1 MSTLRA
7 DETIIQLL
15 KKAAEEAPQA
25 AAIQEADRQLSYAGL
40 WAAVTQCAAGLR
52 AKAGVTG
59 GRVALI
65 AENSLDCAVAFHAVH
80 AAGAQIVPVNP
91 SYTPRELRE
100 ILADADPAL
109 VLFDAERA
117 AQIIPLLEEM
127 GLAGLPIGAEARP
140 WAGWLER
147 GSPALLAR
155 WPKPDDLACLQY
167 TGGTTGRPKG
177 VNITHRQLLV
187 NLLQREAAL
196 PTYPDDIVL
205 CVMPLFHVFATA
217 MCLYLAAHCRGLLVI
232 QRRYHPEQTLEM
244 IARQRVTCLP
254 AGPTLI
260 AGLMGH
266 ADFSRTDLSSLRA
279 VYSGSAA
286 LPVAVLKRWEA
297 AVGCPIFEGYGQS
310 EAGPVLTYHHAAEPR
325 IPGTV
330 GRALPE
336 TQIEIVDVETGQ
348 TILPAGESGEIR
360 ARGPQIMSGYRNRP
374 EETSRALRDGWLY
387 TGDIGVLDENGV
399 LTIKDRKKDMVIS
412 SGYNIY
418 PREVEEVLLQHEAV
432 AEAAVI
438 GVPDDYRG
446 EVLQAFLVARNG
458 RALDIPALE
467 AFCRDQLARHK
478 IPARFLLLEALP
490 RTRVGKIDKPAL
502 KKRLSGG

>member
-1 MSTLRA
+1 MSSPPA

-15 KKAAEEAPQA
+15 KKAADEAPQA
-25 AAIQEADRQLSYAGL
+25 AAIQEAERQLSYAGL
-40 WAAVTQCAAGLR
+40 WAAVTHCAAGLQ
-52 AKAGVTG
+52 AQAGVAG

-80 AAGAQIVPVNP
+80 AARAQIVPVNP
-91 SYTPRELRE
+91 AYTPRELRE

-109 VLFDAERA
+109 VLFDAGRA
-117 AQIIPLLEEM
+117 AQITPLLDEM
-127 GLAGLPIGAEARP
+127 GLAGLPIGAAARP
-140 WAGWLER
+140 WADWLDQA
-147 GSPALLAR
+147 SPAMLASS
-155 WPKPDDLACLQY
+155 PEPDDLASLQY

-177 VNITHRQLLV
+177 VNITHRQLQV

-196 PTYPDDIVL
+196 PTRSDDIVL

-217 MCLYLAAHCRGLLVI
+217 MCLYLAANCRGLLLI
-232 QRRYHPEQTLEM
+232 QRRYHPEQTLEL
-244 IARQRVTCLP
+244 IARQQVTCLP

-260 AGLMGH
+260 ASLMGH

-286 LPVAVLKRWEA
+286 LPVAVLERWEA

-310 EAGPVLTYHHAAEPR
+310 EAGPVLSFHYAAEAR

-330 GRALPE
+330 GRAMPD

-348 TILPAGESGEIR
+348 IILPAGESGEIR

-374 EETSRALRDGWLY
+374 EETSQALRDGWLY

-438 GVPDDYRG
+438 GVPDEYRG
-446 EVLQAFLVARNG
+446 EVLRAFLVMRNG
-458 RALDIPALE
+458 QTLDSSALE
-467 AFCRDQLARHK
+467 AFCRDQLASYK
-478 IPARFLLLEALP
+478 IPARFQLLETLP
-490 RTRVGKIDKPAL
+490 RTQIGKIDKPAL
-502 KKRLSGG
+502 KKLASDI

>member
-1 MSTLRA
+1 MSSLYA
-7 DETIIQLL
+7 YETIIQLL
-15 KKAAEEAPQA
+15 KKAADEAPHA
-25 AAIQEADRQLSYAGL
+25 AAIQDAERQLTYAEL
-40 WAAVTQCAAGLR
+40 WAAITHSAAGLQ
-52 AKAGVTG
+52 ALAGVTG

-80 AAGAQIVPVNP
+80 AAGAQIVPINP
-91 SYTPRELRE
+91 AYTPRELRE
-100 ILADADPAL
+100 ILTDADPAL
-109 VLFDAERA
+109 VLFDAGRA
-117 AQIIPLLEEM
+117 EQTRPLLEEM
-127 GLAGLPIGAEARP
+127 ELAGLPIGAEARP
-140 WAGWLER
+140 WADWLER
-147 GSPALLAR
+147 GGPTALAS
-155 WPKPDDLACLQY
+155 WPRPDDLASLQY

-177 VNITHRQLLV
+177 VNITHRQLV
-187 NLLQREAAL
+187 INLLQREAAL
-196 PTYPDDIVL
+196 PTYAEDIVL

-217 MCLYLAAHCRGLLVI
+217 MCLYLAANCRGLLLI
-232 QRRYHPEQTLEM
+232 QRRYHPEQTLKM
-244 IARQRVTCLP
+244 IAQNRVTCLP

-266 ADFSRTDLSSLRA
+266 ADFSTTDLSSLRA

-286 LPVAVLKRWEA
+286 LPVTVLERWEA

-310 EAGPVLTYHHAAEPR
+310 EAGPVLSYHYAAEQR

-336 TQIEIVDVETGQ
+336 TEIEIVDVETGQ
-348 TILPAGESGEIR
+348 TILPTGESGEIR

-374 EETSRALRDGWLY
+374 EETGQALRDGWLY
-387 TGDIGVLDENGV
+387 TGDIGVLDENRV

-438 GVPDDYRG
+438 GVPDAYRG
-446 EVLQAFLVARNG
+446 EVLRAFLVARSG
-458 RALDIPALE
+458 RVLDSTALE
-467 AFCRDQLARHK
+467 AFCRQQLASYK
-478 IPARFLLLEALP
+478 VPARFQLLEALP
-490 RTRVGKIDKPAL
+490 RTQVGKIDKPAL
-502 KKRLSGG
+502 KKLVSDS

>member
-1 MSTLRA
+1 MSSIHA
-7 DETIIQLL
+7 YETVIQLL
-15 KKAAEEAPQA
+15 KKAADEAPHA
-25 AAIQEADRQLSYAGL
+25 AAMQEADRQLTYAEL
-40 WAAVTQCAAGLR
+40 WAAVTHSAAGLR
-52 AKAGVTG
+52 AHAGVAG

-65 AENSLDCAVAFHAVH
+65 AENSLDCAVAFHAIH
-80 AAGAQIVPVNP
+80 AAGAQIVPINP
-91 SYTPRELRE
+91 AYTPRELRE
-100 ILADADPAL
+100 ILADAAPAL
-109 VLFDAERA
+109 VLFDAEQADRFR
-117 AQIIPLLEEM
+117 PLLDEM
-127 GLAGLPIGAEARP
+127 GLAGLPIGADARP
-140 WAGWLER
+140 WAGWLAEAR
-147 GSPALLAR
+147 PALLAS
-155 WPKPDDLACLQY
+155 WPKPDELASLQY

-177 VNITHRQLLV
+177 VNITHQQLVV

-196 PTYPDDIVL
+196 PTRADDIVL

-217 MCLYLAAHCRGLLVI
+217 MCLYLAANCHGLLLI
-232 QRRYHPEQTLEM
+232 QRRYHPEQTLQL
-244 IARQRVTCLP
+244 IARHRVTCLP
-254 AGPTLI
+254 AGPTLL

-266 ADFSRTDLSSLRA
+266 ADFSTTDLSSLRA
-279 VYSGSAA
+279 VYSGSAP
-286 LPVAVLKRWEA
+286 LPVTVLERWEA

-310 EAGPVLTYHHAAEPR
+310 EAGPVLSYHYAAEPR

-348 TILPAGESGEIR
+348 IILPAGETGEIR
-360 ARGPQIMSGYRNRP
+360 ARGPQIMAGYRNRP

-387 TGDIGVLDENGV
+387 TGDIGMLDADGI

-438 GVPDDYRG
+438 GLPDDYRG
-446 EVLQAFLVARNG
+446 EVLQAFLVLRDG
-458 RALDIPALE
+458 QPPDSTALE
-467 AFCRDQLARHK
+467 AFCRDRLAGYK

-490 RTRVGKIDKPAL
+490 RTRVGKIDKSAL
-502 KKRLSGG
+502 KKRISGG